1 MHIRLSSF
9 NAPPRPTSALEVSRI
24 DEGVPDPSMIQLPSP
39 LWCPLFGAFGDGSD
53 GIGPYGCPSVIRGN
67 GRRTAGLYLTS
78 TSRSSVPADL
88 GELVNARV
96 EGALLRVVS
105 VPACDDPLVSADA
118 AALEV
123 VRVKGESVFDI
134 LPSYRAMGLVLLV
147 NDTVRLMTC
156 VYASNI
162 K

>member
-1 MHIRLSSF
+1 MSI
-9 NAPPRPTSALEVSRI
+9 
-24 DEGVPDPSMIQLPSP
+24 PS
-39 LWCPLFGAFGDGSD
+39 D
-53 GIGPYGCPSVIRGN
+53 
-67 GRRTAGLYLTS
+67 
-78 TSRSSVPADL
+78 PADL
-88 GELVNARV
+88 GEPVDART
-96 EGALLRVVS
+96 EGALLLVMS

-134 LPSYRAMGLVLLV
+134 FPSYRTMGLVLRLV

>member
-1 MHIRLSSF
+1 MRLSSLG
-9 NAPPRPTSALEVSRI
+9 NPPRPTSVLEVSSME
-24 DEGVPDPSMIQLPSP
+24 EGVPDPSMIQLPSP
-39 LWCPLFGAFGDGSD
+39 LWCPFLATLGEGID
-53 GIGPYGCPSVIRGN
+53 GIGPYGCPSVTRGN

-78 TSRSSVPADL
+78 MSISSDTADL
-88 GELVNARV
+88 GEPVDARM
-96 EGALLRVVS
+96 EGALLLVMS

-134 LPSYRAMGLVLLV
+134 LPSYRTMGLVLLLV

-156 VYASNI
+156 MCASNI